1 MNNSPHYLDY
11 FTFLLLG
18 YTIWQP
24 GKPISTKTKNSRLK
38 TKNFGIPYFYA
49 LSF

>member
-1 MNNSPHYLDY
+1 MYISPHYLDY

-18 YTIWQP
+18 YTILQP
-24 GKPISTKTKNSRLK
+24 GKSISTEGKNSKLK
-38 TKNFGIPYFYA
+38 MKNFGIPYFFV